1 MTRKSMAQI
10 PHPLGRMPVE
20 FIHTKENFRER
31 KLTSG
36 TIPSLLQARGSRETL
51 GMRLARLWFSGQNTG
66 LAHVVKGTSVSHDHP
81 SQTFIMS
88 SHAGD
93 KLDTLIK
100 FTLQNI
106 SDEGFIGNFA
116 KKYGF
121 LGIPVGLAVILII
134 ALACSARGTGKK

>member
-1 MTRKSMAQI
+1 MVQWSEYWTGPRAEG
-10 PHPLGRMPVE
+10 HECV
-20 FIHTKENFRER
+20 
-31 KLTSG
+31 
-36 TIPSLLQARGSRETL
+36 SR
-51 GMRLARLWFSGQNTG
+51 
-66 LAHVVKGTSVSHDHP
+66 HP
-81 SQTFIMS
+81 SQTFTMS

-106 SDEGFIGNFA
+106 SDEGFIGSFA

-134 ALACSARGTGKK
+134 ALACSAGGTGKK